1 MESRPEGESSAS
13 DAYAMSRMSPMER
26 EAFRAMQKRRYTP
39 HRVKV
44 RKTGL
49 DFALAWSVIGIF
61 TVMGVAAIYL
71 ASAVLMPL
79 TLAIV
84 VGLILGL
91 AADKLGNLG
100 IPPMMTAFILSSLFA
115 GLLLFVG
122 SALAA
127 PLSDLASRG
136 PAMIEQAVDQL
147 MPRLERISWLKRP
160 IEAMT
165 SGPVT
170 PEAMLENSGAV
181 LSTVAVGI
189 TPALVQTL
197 IFFGG
202 LMLFLGSRLSLRK
215 ALIIGFKDRARRLAA
230 IRTLNSIER
239 ALGFYFAT
247 AIVLYAASAVVAA
260 AAAMV
265 GGLGNA
271 LLWGLFAFL
280 ASFVPFLGITLIT
293 LSMAVAGL
301 LVQDSIL
308 IGLLPAIV
316 YFTVHGIIENL
327 VTPAVMG
334 RRLEINSFMVF
345 VAIVFWTWM
354 WGAIGAML
362 AVPLSLIVITIAN
375 ELLPQTKLQPKL
387 PG

>member
-1 MESRPEGESSAS
+1 MESRPEAESSAS
-13 DAYAMSRMSPMER
+13 DERAMSRMSPMEKAAYR
-26 EAFRAMQKRRYTP
+26 TMQQRRYTP

-44 RKTGL
+44 RKSGL

-61 TVMGVAAIYL
+61 TIMGVAAIYL

-160 IEAMT
+160 LEAMT
-165 SGPVT
+165 SGPVS

-260 AAAMV
+260 GVAMV

-316 YFTVHGIIENL
+316 YFSVHGIIENL

-362 AVPLSLIVITIAN
+362 AVPLSLVVITIAN